1 MCGKTVTQFSII
13 LEGRVRGA
21 RGELVP
27 TSTHPHYFSFFL
39 KLRFF
44 FHLLLE
50 IIVKFERK
58 TLSYFEQC

>member
-13 LEGRVRGA
+13 LEGRVAQGVN
-21 RGELVP
+21 LSPHPP
-27 TSTHPHYFSFFL
+27 THTTSFF
-39 KLRFF
+39 FETEIF

>member
-13 LEGRVRGA
+13 LEGRVAQGVN
-21 RGELVP
+21 LSPHPP
-27 TSTHPHYFSFFL
+27 THTTSFFFL

-44 FHLLLE
+44 FHLLVE